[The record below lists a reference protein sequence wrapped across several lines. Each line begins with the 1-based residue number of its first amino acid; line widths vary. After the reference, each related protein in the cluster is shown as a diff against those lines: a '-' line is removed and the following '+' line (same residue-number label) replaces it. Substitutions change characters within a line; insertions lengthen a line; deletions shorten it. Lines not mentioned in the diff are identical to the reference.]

1 MLTDSLIKLF
11 TRDLNALKQDIESYK
26 NEENL
31 WILNK
36 DIKNSGGNLCLHL
49 VGNLKTF
56 IGASLGN
63 TGYIR
68 QRDLEFSLKNVPR
81 KELLEQVDETILIVT
96 NTLQTLTEADL
107 QKEYVRRASED
118 TMTTEYFLIHLTM
131 HLSYH
136 LGQINYHRRLLDN

>member
-11 TRDLNALKQDIESYK
+11 TRDLNALKQELNLYTK
-26 NEENL
+26 EENL
-31 WILNK
+31 WILDKAVTNTA
-36 DIKNSGGNLCLHL
+36 GNLCLHL

-68 QRDLEFSLKNVPR
+68 QRDLEFSQKNIPR
-81 KELLEQVDETILIVT
+81 AVLLQQVDETIDIVS
-96 NTLQTLTEADL
+96 NTLKTLTTADL
-107 QKEYVRRASED
+107 QKEYVRRVFED
-118 TMTTEYFLIHLTM
+118 KMTTEYFLIHLTM

>member
-11 TRDLNALKQDIESYK
+11 TRDLNALKKEVSLYK
-26 NEENL
+26 NEDNL
-31 WILNK
+31 WLLDKEVTNTA
-36 DIKNSGGNLCLHL
+36 GNLCLHL

-68 QRDLEFSLKNVPR
+68 QRDLEFSQKHIPR
-81 KELLEQVDETILIVT
+81 EILLQQVDETIVIVT
-96 NTLQTLTEADL
+96 NTLKTLTAADL
-107 QKEYVRRASED
+107 QKEYVRRVSED
-118 TMTTEYFLIHLTM
+118 KMTTEYFLIHLTM

>member
-11 TRDLNALKQDIESYK
+11 TRDLNALKQELNLYTK
-26 NEENL
+26 EENL
-31 WILNK
+31 WLLDKAVTNTA
-36 DIKNSGGNLCLHL
+36 GNLCLHL

-68 QRDLEFSLKNVPR
+68 QRDLEFSQKNIPR
-81 KELLEQVDETILIVT
+81 AVLLQQVDETIDIVS
-96 NTLQTLTEADL
+96 NTLKTLTTADL
-107 QKEYVRRASED
+107 QKEYVRRVFED
-118 TMTTEYFLIHLTM
+118 KMTTEYFLIHLTM

>member
-11 TRDLNALKQDIESYK
+11 TRDLNALKQELNLYTK
-26 NEENL
+26 EENL
-31 WILNK
+31 WLLDKAVTNTA
-36 DIKNSGGNLCLHL
+36 GNLCLHL

-68 QRDLEFSLKNVPR
+68 QRDLEFSQKNIPR
-81 KELLEQVDETILIVT
+81 AVLLQQVDETIDIVT
-96 NTLQTLTEADL
+96 NTLKTLTTADL
-107 QKEYVRRASED
+107 QKEYVRRVFED
-118 TMTTEYFLIHLTM
+118 KMTTEYFLIHLTM

>member
-1 MLTDSLIKLF
+1 MLTGSLIKLF
-11 TRDLNALKQDIESYK
+11 TRDLNALKREVNLYK
-26 NEENL
+26 KEENL
-31 WILNK
+31 WLLDK
-36 DIKNSGGNLCLHL
+36 DVSNTAGNLCLHL

-68 QRDLEFSLKNVPR
+68 QRDLEFSQRNVPR
-81 KELLEQVDETILIVT
+81 AILLKQVDETIEIITTV
-96 NTLQTLTEADL
+96 LQTLTEADL
-107 QKEYVRRASED
+107 QKEYVRRIFED
-118 TMTTEYFLIHLTM
+118 KMTTEYFLIHLTM